1 MTAMTP
7 LMKGF
12 DSEVFDSQAVF
23 RHLLN
28 AMAYPGTISGP
39 GITLACPDRIHP
51 CSGALLLTLMDFETP
66 FWTDLA
72 PDSSEVQWL
81 KFHTGAP
88 VTFDPFDAA
97 FALITD
103 PSPAIDLNRFN
114 PGTVISPDRST
125 TLVIQMPGMAEGDH
139 LRLTGPGI
147 PTQAGLTFT
156 GIAPDFWEH
165 RTRINQA
172 EPTGIDMILV
182 HKDRFCALPR
192 TTQTEIS

>member
-28 AMAYPGTISGP
+28 AMAYPGTISGS
-39 GITLACPDRIHP
+39 GITLACPERIHH
-51 CSGALLLTLMDFETP
+51 CTGALLLTLMDFETP

-72 PDSSEVQWL
+72 PDSPEVRWL

-103 PSPAIDLNRFN
+103 TSPGIDLTRLN
-114 PGTVISPDRST
+114 PGTVIAPDRST
-125 TLVIQMPGMAEGDH
+125 TLVIQTDGMAEGDH

-147 PTQAGLTFT
+147 PKQAGLTFT

-165 RTRINQA
+165 RTLANQTP
-172 EPTGIDMILV
+172 PTGIDMIFV

-192 TTQTEIS
+192 TTQTEMS

>member
-1 MTAMTP
+1 
-7 LMKGF
+7 
-12 DSEVFDSQAVF
+12 VFDSQAVF

-28 AMAYPGTISGP
+28 AMAYPGTILGT
-39 GITLACPDRIHP
+39 GIPLACPERIHP
-51 CSGALLLTLMDFETP
+51 CTGALLLTLMDFETP
-66 FWTDLA
+66 FWTDLP
-72 PDSSEVQWL
+72 PDSPEVRWL

-88 VTFDPFDAA
+88 GTLDPFEAS

-103 PSPAIDLNRFN
+103 PSPSIELNRFN

-125 TLVIQMPGMAEGDH
+125 TLVIQTQGMAEGDQ

-147 PTQAGLTFT
+147 PKQTGLTFT

-165 RTRINQA
+165 RTLANQTS
-172 EPTGIDMILV
+172 PTGIDMIFV

-192 TTQTEIS
+192 TTQTETS

>member
-1 MTAMTP
+1 
-7 LMKGF
+7 
-12 DSEVFDSQAVF
+12 
-23 RHLLN
+23 
-28 AMAYPGTISGP
+28 
-39 GITLACPDRIHP
+39 
-51 CSGALLLTLMDFETP
+51 MDFETP

-72 PDSSEVQWL
+72 PDSPEVQWL

-103 PSPAIDLNRFN
+103 TASAIDLNRFN

-125 TLVIQMPGMAEGDH
+125 TLVIQTLGMAEGDH

-165 RTRINQA
+165 RSRVNQSG
-172 EPTGIDMILV
+172 PTGIDLIFV

-192 TTQTEIS
+192 TTQTEVS

>member
-1 MTAMTP
+1 MTS

-23 RHLLN
+23 RQLLN

-39 GITLACPDRIHP
+39 GITLACPDRIYP
-51 CSGALLLTLMDFETP
+51 CTGALLLTLLDFETP

-72 PDSSEVQWL
+72 PDSIEVRWL
-81 KFHTGAP
+81 KFHTGVP
-88 VTFDPFDAA
+88 VTFNPFEAA

-103 PSPAIDLNRFN
+103 PSSSIELNRFN

-125 TLVIQMPGMAEGDH
+125 TLVIQTRSMAEGNQ
-139 LRLTGPGI
+139 LRFTGPGI
-147 PTQAGLTFT
+147 PKQAGLTFT

-165 RTRINQA
+165 RARINQA
-172 EPTGIDMILV
+172 FPTGIDMIFV

-192 TTQTEIS
+192 TVQTEIS